1 MRITLHLSGG
11 LRAVLAH
18 LPEEM
23 TIRMEGQASLREIL
37 VEAGINP
44 LLVMLITVEGERRE
58 KDQVIDHDA
67 RIELVGPMAGG

>member
-23 TIRMEGQASLREIL
+23 TIRKEGPASLREIL

-44 LLVMLITVEGERRE
+44 LLVMLITVDGERRE

-67 RIELVGPMAGG
+67 RIGLVGPMAGG

>member
-23 TIRMEGQASLREIL
+23 TIGMEGQASLREIL

>member
-18 LPEEM
+18 LPEVI
-23 TIRMEGQASLREIL
+23 TIHREGPASLREIL
-37 VEAGINP
+37 VRAGINP
-44 LLVMLITVEGERRE
+44 LLVMLVTVDGERGD

-67 RIELVGPMAGG
+67 RIDVLGPMAGG